1 MRGEKYRDA
10 SKSQLITRKLKR
22 IEAYARR
29 YEKMIKVEINE
40 LRRMLEIFK
49 SGGVG
54 DIVGAAS
61 FFIENIKEEVNYSIE
76 APQFGQNFAFN
87 GAAEPQYGHTL

>member
-1 MRGEKYRDA
+1 VMHALVMKGEKYRDA

-29 YEKMIKVEINE
+29 YEKMIRVEINE

-49 SGGVG
+49 SGGVE

-61 FFIENIKEEVNYSIE
+61 FS
-76 APQFGQNFAFN
+76 
-87 GAAEPQYGHTL
+87 

>member
-1 MRGEKYRDA
+1 MALVALARKLLVVMHALILKGEHYRDV

-29 YEKMIKVEINE
+29 YEKMIRVEINE

-49 SGGVG
+49 S
-54 DIVGAAS
+54 DEMEEEIGAAS
-61 FFIENIKEEVNYSIE
+61 FS
-76 APQFGQNFAFN
+76 
-87 GAAEPQYGHTL
+87 